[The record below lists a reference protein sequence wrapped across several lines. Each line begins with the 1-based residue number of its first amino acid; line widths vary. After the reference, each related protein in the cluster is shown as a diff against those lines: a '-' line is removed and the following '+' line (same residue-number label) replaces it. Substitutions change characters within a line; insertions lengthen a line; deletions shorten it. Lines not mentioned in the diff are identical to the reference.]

1 MLIYHPVGTARMSD
15 THAQAV
21 VDSQLRVHGLQG
33 LRVIDASIMPTIP
46 GGNTNAPTIMVAER
60 AADLVAR
67 MSLSINYHREGEG
80 PPLVLLH
87 GVGHHWQAWEPVIE
101 RLAVEFDV
109 IACDSPG
116 FGRSAPLSSGIA
128 PTIPAYADA
137 FEWFFAELGL
147 ERPHVAGSSMGGAI
161 ALELARGRAVRSVCA
176 FSPAGFWTPAELR
189 FCQLSLR
196 ALARLPAAARPA
208 VEALARTRAAASRC
222 SRRRSATPRA
232 CPPRRRSRRSATHG
246 PRPRSAGALDGVRQY
261 RFERPEQLRSTPVTI
276 AWGRRDRLLP
286 YRLQAPRARRLLPW
300 ATHVTLGAG
309 HVPFY
314 DDPAAVAAVIR
325 ARARLAR
332 REAGAAP

>member
-1 MLIYHPVGTARMSD
+1 V
-15 THAQAV
+15 
-21 VDSQLRVHGLQG
+21 
-33 LRVIDASIMPTIP
+33 
-46 GGNTNAPTIMVAER
+46 
-60 AADLVAR
+60 
-67 MSLSINYHREGEG
+67 SLSINYHREGEG
-80 PPLVLLH
+80 LPLVLLH

-101 RLAVEFDV
+101 RLAGEFDV

-116 FGRSAPLSSGIA
+116 FGRSAPLSSGIE

-196 ALARLPAAARPA
+196 ALAQTPAAARPA
-208 VEALARTRAAASRC
+208 VEALARTRRGRIALFSQTFGYPARLPAEEAVATLRDAWASP
-222 SRRRSATPRA
+222 AF
-232 CPPRRRSRRSATHG
+232 G
-246 PRPRSAGALDGVRQY
+246 PALDAFRQY
-261 RFERPEQLRSTPVTI
+261 SFEHPEQLRSTPITI

-286 YRLQAPRARRLLPW
+286 YRLQAPRARALLPW

-314 DDPAAVAAVIR
+314 DDPAAVAEVIR
-325 ARARLAR
+325 ARAR
-332 REAGAAP
+332 AAAATAAQPR